1 MAIWLWIGFIL
12 FVLVMLA
19 LDLGVFNRKA
29 HVIRTTEA
37 LRWAGLCVL
46 LALGFNVAVYFIYQ
60 YNWLGMAMHRG
71 VLTTGRQA
79 ALDFFTGYL
88 VEQSLSMDNI
98 FVIALIFAYFGV
110 PTMHQHRVLF
120 WGILGALVMRGIM
133 ILAGAALISR
143 FHWVIYVF
151 GLLLLATAVKMM
163 FAGEEKVEPDRNLLV
178 RLARRLYPVAE
189 KMEGQ
194 RFFTQ
199 VDGRRAITPMLVC
212 LLVIESTDVLFA
224 VDSIPAIFAITQ
236 DPFIVFTSN
245 IFAILCLR
253 SLYFALAGLMHKF
266 RYLKSSLVFLL
277 AYIGVKML
285 LTDLYEIPTGAS
297 LAIIGGALS
306 VGIAASLLG
315 KHQPVS
321 PLMRPMESDDSGTHA

>member
-1 MAIWLWIGFIL
+1 MAIWLWIGFVL

-19 LDLGVFNRKA
+19 LDLGVLNRKA
-29 HVIRTTEA
+29 HTIGTWEA
-37 LRWAGLCVL
+37 LRWASLCAF
-46 LALGFNVAVYFIYQ
+46 LALAFNVAVYFIYQ
-60 YNWLGMAMHRG
+60 HNWLGMAEHNG
-71 VLTTGRQA
+71 VITTGRQA
-79 ALDFFTGYL
+79 ALDFFTGYI

-98 FVIALIFAYFGV
+98 FVIALIFNYFGV
-110 PTMHQHRVLF
+110 PAVHQHRVLF
-120 WGILGALVMRGIM
+120 WGIMGALVMRGVM

-143 FHWVIYVF
+143 FHWIIYVF
-151 GLLLLATAVKMM
+151 GVLLLATAVKMM
-163 FAGEEKVEPDRNLLV
+163 FAGEEKVEPDRNILV
-178 RLARRLYPVAE
+178 RLARRLYPVTK

-194 RFFTQ
+194 RFFTHL
-199 VDGRRAITPMLVC
+199 DGKRAITPMFVC

-224 VDSIPAIFAITQ
+224 IDSIPAIFAITR

-297 LAIIGGALS
+297 LAIIGGALV
-306 VGIAASLLG
+306 VGIAASLLSE
-315 KHQPVS
+315 QRPA
-321 PLMRPMESDDSGTHA
+321 PLPAGHEDSNDPGTNV